1 MGRYGNVDY
10 PTLTKRTTLCS
21 LALVVGGFLLADAG
35 TALFGT
41 LPGWAMTVAVDAE
54 GLGALGIILCPL
66 VFGVVLPLTE

>member
-10 PTLTKRTTLCS
+10 PTLTKRATICS
-21 LALVVGGFLLADAG
+21 LALVLGGFLLADGG
-35 TALFGT
+35 TALLGT
-41 LPGWAMTVAVDAE
+41 LPGWAMTAAVDAE